1 MHNLI
6 AIVLILFSGWTLSAQ
21 LAVILGLSL
30 NNLIVLAP
38 AAIFVAAILYLR
50 LAFPKAAQPFPGIKQ
65 ECSTAAILI
74 NQPPVPVLLWLFL
87 VPFILY
93 LSWLAFWISSLLVL
107 LYYSFKQG
115 SADKSAS
122 YGAPKLQRN
131 EYAVVLGF
139 CIGAVLLTLAVSR
152 SDMDDAFYVA
162 VAAFSSGHPD
172 EPLLA
177 FDPMHVERSWP
188 LIFPSYRF
196 ATFELFGGALAHLS
210 GISSMDA
217 MYRILPPFWAVITVL
232 CIFLYAQELM
242 PRRWLLLGTITI
254 LFTVILGEA
263 HRAPANFTF
272 VRMFQGKAVYLSAI
286 MPAIFYLTARYLSP
300 KGTSADVFLLG
311 CAQITAI
318 GLSNFA
324 MLAAPMAGVGALLSN
339 YTLFNQQS
347 KKKIW
352 CVLVTLS
359 VSLPYLLSV
368 MFSSQGVPSLSHFE
382 TELPSTVWKSVL
394 GWRQHYLVAVLL
406 LVGPIMAGDSLLRR
420 RLAVPML
427 LLFAIY
433 LNPWLSPLIS
443 RFITTP
449 PVYWRVMWSFPV
461 LTAAAAGLCLII
473 EYILQNK
480 VRGKALRIFPLILS
494 AIVLTLL
501 ALSVPFHTLRSDND
515 IQWDF
520 AGKKIS
526 PSNYQVAQT
535 ALSTMKDNA
544 GRMLAP
550 DEISGIVTMFENHPK
565 LVNARGLYI
574 EFLSPAMDKHEYE
587 DRAILHRFVSGVVE
601 PGPAVRL
608 ALNSMKVNSIVI
620 QQSND
625 SPETK
630 QLLEDERFRR
640 IETINGY
647 GIWFRITH

>member
-1 MHNLI
+1 MI
-6 AIVLILFSGWTLSAQ
+6 D
-21 LAVILGLSL
+21 
-30 NNLIVLAP
+30 
-38 AAIFVAAILYLR
+38 
-50 LAFPKAAQPFPGIKQ
+50 
-65 ECSTAAILI
+65 
-74 NQPPVPVLLWLFL
+74 QPPVPVLFWLFL

-122 YGAPKLQRN
+122 YGASKLQRN

-347 KKKIW
+347 KKKVW
-352 CVLVTLS
+352 CILVTLS

-473 EYILQNK
+473 EYVLQNK
-480 VRGKALRIFPLILS
+480 VRSKALRIFPLMLS

-520 AGKKIS
+520 AGRKIS

-535 ALSTMKDNA
+535 AISTMKDNA

-574 EFLSPAMDKHEYE
+574 DFLSPAMDKHEYE
-587 DRAILHRFVSGVVE
+587 DRALLHRFVSGVVE

-608 ALNSMKVNSIVI
+608 ALNSMEVNSIVI